1 MCGHNSKQKR
11 QSVKLDEASM
21 GKVCVSGWSSPLAT
35 IRNREGE
42 ALMSFPIW
50 PVIGFLSFAV
60 WWLPNPL
67 LLAVGVIGI
76 ALVTGLQIDFAGD
89 PDKAKRKPK
98 NDEAYYE
105 V

>member
-1 MCGHNSKQKR
+1 MCGHDAKRKR
-11 QSVKLDEASM
+11 QSVGLDEASM
-21 GKVCVSGWSSPLAT
+21 EKTCANGWSSPMAT
-35 IRNREGE
+35 IRNRDGE
-42 ALMSFPIW
+42 VLVRFPIW

-89 PDKAKRKPK
+89 TDKAKRKPK
-98 NDEAYYE
+98 NDETYYE